1 MTKCIKCDRCG
12 RTMASEYDH
21 NGGALIYTRD
31 FEGLMTEER
40 DLCPECTI
48 KLLKWLDSKDE

>member
-1 MTKCIKCDRCG
+1 
-12 RTMASEYDH
+12 MASEYDH